1 MKFKLTYIVILIA
14 MLLTAYNDGYR
25 DTPQQQVEDMKICK
39 DGGME
44 AYLTVVGEI
53 KCVPK

>member
-1 MKFKLTYIVILIA
+1 MKKVLLTIGIVS
-14 MLLTAYNDGYR
+14 LLTACDDGYR
-25 DTPQQQVEDMKICK
+25 DTPQQQVQDMKICK

-53 KCVPK
+53 KCLPK